1 MTNRQRRKANEARRD
16 RAHAKQ
22 IPLHMRGLRFHP
34 AHGVPVPGQLDRAE
48 ARAAEHAARYPRPP
62 VYVTKIG
69 TVG

>member
-1 MTNRQRRKANEARRD
+1 
-16 RAHAKQ
+16 
-22 IPLHMRGLRFHP
+22 MRGPWFHP